1 MHACQE
7 QGPGLRG
14 SNLWRASQT
23 LRPAAG
29 EPRRPVHQRGGS
41 CEPRR
46 TTPSSGLRCVF
57 HGLWCDCPASESMQG
72 RRRMYFP
79 VLFCLSGK
87 QLCEAPPWSTSWPGQ
102 QWGLPAKRAGRP
114 AESSASCR
122 RMRGSAPGDGCRAG
136 AALCPGAAVA
146 WLCHCQQA
154 GAGLAV
160 AQPMCTALPAWPPSP
175 WPAPA
180 AVLPVTLAVPWPHKF
195 ECGDAVNAE
204 RALAPPLVMFPG
216 MSLFS
221 FFI

>member
-1 MHACQE
+1 
-7 QGPGLRG
+7 
-14 SNLWRASQT
+14 
-23 LRPAAG
+23 
-29 EPRRPVHQRGGS
+29 
-41 CEPRR
+41 
-46 TTPSSGLRCVF
+46 
-57 HGLWCDCPASESMQG
+57 
-72 RRRMYFP
+72 MYFP

-87 QLCEAPPWSTSWPGQ
+87 RPCEAPPWSTSWPGQ

-114 AESSASCR
+114 AEFRLLSPDAR
-122 RMRGSAPGDGCRAG
+122 
-136 AALCPGAAVA
+136 LCPRGWLQSWRGAVPRRGCGVAVA
-146 WLCHCQQA
+146 RLWRGQQA